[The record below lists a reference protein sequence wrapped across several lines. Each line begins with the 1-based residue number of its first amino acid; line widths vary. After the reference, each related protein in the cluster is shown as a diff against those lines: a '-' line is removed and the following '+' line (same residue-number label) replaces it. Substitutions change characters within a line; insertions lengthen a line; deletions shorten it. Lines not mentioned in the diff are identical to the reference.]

1 LTKHSNDG
9 IIEGV
14 KRDANE
20 GLLSW
25 KASERRKPLL
35 LKGARQTG
43 KTYLLKEFGENEYE
57 QVHYFNFEQV
67 PRLSQFFEKNLDPK
81 RILSDLAIYSKA
93 QIHPDKDL
101 IIFDEIQT
109 SNAAL
114 NSLKYF
120 QEQAP
125 EYHLAAAGSLLG
137 VKLSSPGSF
146 PVGKVNFL
154 DLHPLTFLE
163 FLDAVGESRYRK
175 VLENTQDL
183 HPYAEPFHEDLIDLL
198 HQYYFVG
205 GMPEAVKCYAQKRN
219 PEEVRQIQ
227 CEVIDSYVLDFA
239 KHAPTSDIPKLTL
252 IWNSLP
258 AHLARENRKFIFQA
272 IKKGARAREY
282 ENALMWLEDAGLI
295 HRASAVRKS
304 QFPLKHYAD
313 RSCFKVYILDVG
325 LLGAMA
331 QTPTTALVERYRL
344 FEEYKGALAENYIAQ
359 ELIAFLGREELYYWR
374 SEGGKAEIDFLIE
387 LEDRIYPLE
396 VKSGIHPHA
405 RSLASYEKQFTPDL
419 FLRSSLLNLKRDAKI
434 CNFPLYAVS
443 LLRKP
448 QGLFL
453 K

>member
-1 LTKHSNDG
+1 MLTRHLKAP
-9 IIEGV
+9 IIEGM
-14 KRDANE
+14 KRDTYQ
-20 GLLSW
+20 GLLAW

-43 KTYLLKEFGENEYE
+43 KTYLLKEFGKQEYE
-57 QVHYFNFEQV
+57 QVHYFNFEEVSQ
-67 PRLSQFFEKNLDPK
+67 LGQFFEKNLDPK
-81 RILSDLAIYSKA
+81 RILSDLAIYSKVHIRP
-93 QIHPDKDL
+93 QKDL

-163 FLDAVGESRYRK
+163 FLDALGESRYRK
-175 VLENTQDL
+175 VLEETRDIV
-183 HPYAEPFHEDLIDLL
+183 PYAKPFHQDLIDLL

-205 GMPEAVKCYAQKRN
+205 GMPEAVNCFAQKRD

-227 CEVIDSYVLDFA
+227 REVIDSYVLDFA

-252 IWNSLP
+252 IWDSLP
-258 AHLARENRKFIFQA
+258 AHLARENRKFIFSTL
-272 IKKGARAREY
+272 KKGARAREY
-282 ENALMWLEDAGLI
+282 ENALVWLKDAGLI
-295 HRASAVRKS
+295 YRASAVQKS

-313 RSCFKVYILDVG
+313 RSCFKVYMLDVG

-331 QTPTTALVERYRL
+331 RTPTTAIVERYRL
-344 FEEYKGALAENYIAQ
+344 FEEYKGALAENYVAQ
-359 ELIAFLGREELYYWR
+359 ELIAFGGGEELYYWR
-374 SEGGKAEIDFLIE
+374 SVGGKAEIDFLIE
-387 LEDRIYPLE
+387 LEDHIYPLE
-396 VKSGIHPHA
+396 VKSGANPRS
-405 RSLASYEKQFTPDL
+405 RSLGSYASQFAPDWL
-419 FLRSSLLNLKRDAKI
+419 LRSNLLNLKRDAKI
-434 CNFPLYAVS
+434 CNLPLYAIS
-443 LLRKP
+443 LLNRKIF
-448 QGLFL
+448 GG
-453 K
+453 